1 VTQEIQQPQQMEYGH
16 GYPEKIK
23 VEVKIWA
30 PIDMHKLNE
39 LIQGLQRIRGFDFI
53 IEVKFKI

>member
-1 VTQEIQQPQQMEYGH
+1 MEYGH